1 MARPARK
8 TALRWAVLSI
18 LATLVSGFVAIKS
31 YGATPDQLTGLV
43 GLTVGNIC
51 LIAWLAIDDAFDRL
65 TTPQVVVTA
74 VLVGALGLLV
84 QPLLE
89 DDHFRYLWD
98 GYVTATTGRP
108 FAHAPAHYFGDA
120 TVPGV
125 MQAALNGINNPDI
138 PTIYGPVLQALFGLG
153 YWMAPGQLWPLKLCL
168 LCAEVAVLLLLGAA
182 GVKPRWMMVLVLH
195 PLVAKESAM
204 TAHPD
209 ILIGAALLAAVMAW
223 RRSLQAWAAVL
234 AGLAVA
240 MKISAIAALFFFC
253 VTREG
258 RFSAKGTLAMLLTL
272 GLLYAPLLLG
282 ESRTE
287 GGAAA
292 VFGEQWVFNPLLFKL
307 GAAAVGD
314 SAARLLS
321 AGAFALVWLGLFGGW
336 IVKLRRLS
344 LNRRSQNEA
353 GQGAL
358 RDTLTDA
365 LPDAKRGALPWAPIA
380 ATFITMLLLSPVVNP
395 WYWLWLLPL
404 ALLDISILAW
414 AAASASM
421 LAYAHVVEQ
430 VLAQSAITTYAV
442 PLWATAAQGLVIL
455 ATIVFRFRRNAAV

>member
-1 MARPARK
+1 
-8 TALRWAVLSI
+8 
-18 LATLVSGFVAIKS
+18 
-31 YGATPDQLTGLV
+31 
-43 GLTVGNIC
+43 
-51 LIAWLAIDDAFDRL
+51 
-65 TTPQVVVTA
+65 
-74 VLVGALGLLV
+74 
-84 QPLLE
+84 
-89 DDHFRYLWD
+89 
-98 GYVTATTGRP
+98 
-108 FAHAPAHYFGDA
+108 
-120 TVPGV
+120 

-195 PLVAKESAM
+195 PLVTKESAM

-234 AGLAVA
+234 AALAVA

-321 AGAFALVWLGLFGGW
+321 AGVFALVWLGLFGGW

-358 RDTLTDA
+358 RDTLPDA
-365 LPDAKRGALPWAPIA
+365 LQDALPWAPIA
-380 ATFITMLLLSPVVNP
+380 ATFIAMLLLSPVVNP
-395 WYWLWLLPL
+395 WYWLWVLPL
-404 ALLDISILAW
+404 ATLRLSCVAW
-414 AAASASM
+414 TAATVSL
-421 LAYAHVVEQ
+421 LAYAHVALQ
-430 VLAQSAITTYAV
+430 VMAGSSITTYAV
-442 PLWATAAQGLVIL
+442 PVWATVLQLLAVGVALGFEARRRQGI
-455 ATIVFRFRRNAAV
+455 

>member
-1 MARPARK
+1 MAWSART
-8 TALRWAVLSI
+8 TALRWAVVSV
-18 LATLVSGFVAIKS
+18 LAALAGGFVASKS
-31 YGATPDQLTGLV
+31 HGATPDQLIGLV
-43 GLTVGNIC
+43 GLAFANGC
-51 LIAWLAIDDAFDRL
+51 LIAWLAVDDTFDRL
-65 TTPQVVVTA
+65 TTPQVVVTT
-74 VLVGALGLLV
+74 VLLGALGLLA

-138 PTIYGPVLQALFGLG
+138 PTIYGPVLQALFGLN
-153 YWMAPGQLWPLKLCL
+153 YWMAPGQLWPLKLGL

-195 PLVAKESAM
+195 PLMTKESAM

-258 RFSAKGTLAMLLTL
+258 RFSAKGTLAMVLTL

-292 VFGEQWVFNPLLFKL
+292 VFGQQWVFNPLLFRW

-321 AGAFALVWLGLFGGW
+321 AGVFALVWLGLFGGW

-380 ATFITMLLLSPVVNP
+380 ATFIAMLLLSPVVNP
-395 WYWLWLLPL
+395 WYWLWVLPL
-404 ALLDISILAW
+404 ATLRLSCVAW
-414 AAASASM
+414 TAATVSL
-421 LAYAHVVEQ
+421 LAYAHVALQ
-430 VLAQSAITTYAV
+430 VMAGSSITTYAV
-442 PLWATAAQGLVIL
+442 PVWATVLQLL
-455 ATIVFRFRRNAAV
+455 AVGVALGFEARRSQRI